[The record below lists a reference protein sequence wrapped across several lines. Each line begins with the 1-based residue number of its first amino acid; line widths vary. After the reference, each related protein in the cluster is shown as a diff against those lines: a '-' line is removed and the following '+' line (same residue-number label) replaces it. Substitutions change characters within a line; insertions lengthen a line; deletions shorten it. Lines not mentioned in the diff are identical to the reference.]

1 MCFPKASSWSHG
13 VAIVVNPPCRP
24 ILQRNVCL
32 SRDSYQRTSQP
43 LCPSHLYV
51 LQIPKAMGEEDLFP
65 TFDSF
70 GPLKDIAVIRDK
82 HTGLHRGCA
91 FITYWSGADADRA
104 QEALHD
110 KYTFPGA
117 RRPAQVKPAEP
128 SGMPTQDAKL
138 LSSLLSLTNTFSSC
152 FSTGK

>member
-1 MCFPKASSWSHG
+1 
-13 VAIVVNPPCRP
+13 
-24 ILQRNVCL
+24 
-32 SRDSYQRTSQP
+32 
-43 LCPSHLYV
+43 
-51 LQIPKAMGEEDLFP
+51 MGEEDLFP

-104 QEALHD
+104 QEELHD

-128 SGMPTQDAKL
+128 SGTPTKHAML